1 MKQTDY
7 ILPAEW
13 YPQSGI
19 QLTWPH
25 AGTDWYDMLNEVE
38 SCFIDIAR
46 EISQREP
53 LLIVAPDID
62 LVRSH
67 IEAKICGKNIKY
79 LQCETNDTWAR
90 DHSGFRI
97 QRLGSEIRRQFRQS
111 DYQPYQ

>member
-25 AGTDWYDMLNEVE
+25 AGTDWYDMLDEVE

-62 LVRSH
+62 LVRSLFSSSFVL
-67 IEAKICGKNIKY
+67 CGKFLKIGR
-79 LQCETNDTWAR
+79 A
-90 DHSGFRI
+90 HV
-97 QRLGSEIRRQFRQS
+97 
-111 DYQPYQ
+111 